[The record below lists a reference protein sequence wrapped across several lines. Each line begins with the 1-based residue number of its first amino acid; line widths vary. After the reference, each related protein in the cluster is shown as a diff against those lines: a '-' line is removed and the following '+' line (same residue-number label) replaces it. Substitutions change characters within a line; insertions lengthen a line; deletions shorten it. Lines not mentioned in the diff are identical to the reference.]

1 MEEGVA
7 DLINVHIAESD
18 CVTSL
23 GESADVLWNSL
34 SANKCGFAKVQRFE
48 TINYVNNVAGCI
60 GDLDAIA
67 HGMRFSALLEKLC
80 DRNFNHDDN
89 TVLLTA
95 TTKDNIELHESY
107 VRQSPTDSSRFSAC
121 SMVDFLADRL
131 KIKRTGHNVNTA
143 CTSASSAILWAAE
156 MIRNGETNEVA
167 VWAAD
172 MVSEF
177 VFSGFSALKVMSPNT
192 SRPFDANRDGLILG
206 EAAGYIILISEE
218 KLLQQK
224 RTSLGI
230 IKGWGISSDAHHITA
245 PDREGTG
252 LQRAINNA
260 IKKATI
266 GTDDLAAISAHGTG
280 TVHNDAMEI
289 TAFNNLFAG
298 EIPPVFSIKGAIG
311 HCLGSCGLVEV
322 SVASRA
328 IAEQEIPP
336 TTGSQKP
343 EQEIAGCIT
352 TGTQKIDGRYILST
366 NSGFG
371 GINTA
376 LVLEAI

>member
-7 DLINVHIAESD
+7 ELTKVHIAECD

-23 GESADVLWNSL
+23 GDSAESLWNSL
-34 SANKCGFAKVQRFE
+34 LAKKCGFAQVRRFE
-48 TINYVNNVAGCI
+48 TKNFVNNIAGCI
-60 GDLDAIA
+60 DDLDTVE
-67 HGMRFSALLEKLC
+67 HGRRFTTLLEKLC
-80 DRNFNHDDN
+80 ERDFGHDEN

-95 TTKDNIELHESY
+95 TTKDNIELHETY
-107 VRQSPTDSSRFSAC
+107 IRQSRKVSSKFSAC
-121 SMVDFLADRL
+121 SMVDILANRL
-131 KIKRTGHNVNTA
+131 KIKRPGHNVNTA

-156 MIRNGETNEVA
+156 MIRNGATDEVA

-192 SRPFDANRDGLILG
+192 GRPFDANRDGLVLG
-206 EAAGYIILISEE
+206 EAAGYVLLMSEE

-230 IKGWGISSDAHHITA
+230 ITSSGISSDAHHITA
-245 PDREGTG
+245 PDREGAG

-260 IKKATI
+260 MQKAKI
-266 GTDDLAAISAHGTG
+266 GADDLAAISAHGTG
-280 TVHNDAMEI
+280 TVHNDAMET
-289 TAFNNLFAG
+289 TAFNKLFSDG
-298 EIPPVFSIKGAIG
+298 MPPVFSIKGAVG
-311 HCLGSCGLVEV
+311 HCLGCCGLIEV
-322 SVASRA
+322 IVASRA
-328 IAEQEIPP
+328 LAEHQIPP
-336 TTGSQKP
+336 TTGLQEAEP
-343 EQEIAGCIT
+343 EIAGCVT
-352 TGTQKIDGRYILST
+352 AESQKIDGRHILST

-376 LVLEAI
+376 LILEAI